1 MAPDRDRVQRWPGLG
16 RRHFL
21 QGLTLL
27 GTVLALPP
35 QRLEA
40 ATLPL
45 EQRLQLCQP
54 PGDPLQ
60 ELLRRNRE
68 FAAVWA
74 EADRSGDPLLR
85 ARLLQERWPLHCA
98 LRPRALAQ
106 GQRPWAAVLACAD
119 SRVAPDWIFAS
130 GSGELFEVRT
140 AGNTAADA
148 GIASL
153 EYAVAELAVP
163 LILVLGHSGCGA
175 VAAALASRPLTPLL
189 EELVLPI
196 RAALPAGAS
205 LAEAVAAHA
214 RAAAGAL
221 PQRSALLAEAVSAGR
236 LAIQPACLDI
246 GSGQVSL
253 L

>member
-1 MAPDRDRVQRWPGLG
+1 MAHDQSQRRPPLG
-16 RRHFL
+16 RRRFL
-21 QGLTLL
+21 RGLTLISA
-27 GTVLALPP
+27 VLALPP

-40 ATLPL
+40 ATLSL

-68 FAAVWA
+68 VAAVWA
-74 EADRSGDPLLR
+74 EADRSGDPLQR

-98 LRPRALAQ
+98 LRPRTLAQ

-119 SRVAPDWIFAS
+119 SRVAPEWIFATS
-130 GSGELFEVRT
+130 AGELFEVRT
-140 AGNTAADA
+140 AGNTASDA
-148 GIASL
+148 GVASL
-153 EYAVAELAVP
+153 DYAVAELAVP

-175 VAAALASRPLTPLL
+175 VAAALDRKPLTPLL

-196 RAALPAGAS
+196 RAALPPGAS
-205 LAEAVAAHA
+205 LAEAVAAHT
-214 RAAAGAL
+214 RAAAEAL
-221 PQRSALLAEAVSAGR
+221 PRRSALLADAQAAGR